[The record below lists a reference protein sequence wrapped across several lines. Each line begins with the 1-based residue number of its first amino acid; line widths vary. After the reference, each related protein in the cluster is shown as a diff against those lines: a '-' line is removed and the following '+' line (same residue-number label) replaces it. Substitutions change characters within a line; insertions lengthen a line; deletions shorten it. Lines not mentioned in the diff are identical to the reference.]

1 MFLLTD
7 SSFREADLFSLNV
20 NSVID
25 LDCDA
30 PDLTHYFSQFS
41 VLKSTIE
48 TTKP

>member
-1 MFLLTD
+1 MRKEIRILRNT
-7 SSFREADLFSLNV
+7 LFSLNV
-20 NSVID
+20 NSGID

-41 VLKSTIE
+41 VLKSTIK